1 MQYILGLKV
10 PQFTEKIMAQLAGSY
25 VSLSMNKYGS
35 NVVERCIRDSTEEQA
50 ARIIREIY
58 DSPNFLMV
66 LQDPFGNYVTQT
78 MLELAKV

>member
-1 MQYILGLKV
+1 
-10 PQFTEKIMAQLAGSY
+10 
-25 VSLSMNKYGS
+25 MNKYGS

-78 MLELAKV
+78 MLELAKVWSSKPCMPPFISKHILLCINPRQPI